1 MKKYLILLAIASFS
15 LSFVSC
21 EKDTIEETVAAITP
35 ASMSATVNDT
45 VFTTI
50 TRVTVFSSTANA
62 FLITGTSLDGKV
74 LSVTI
79 RASEVGTYTTSI
91 ELEDPS
97 SKVGAAWRAHSENFV
112 SNSGT
117 VELTK
122 VDKTKKKISGTFT
135 FTMINPT
142 SGLTEVFSITEGKF
156 DQLSYTEGTI
166 PGL

>member
-50 TRVTVFSSTANA
+50 TRVTVYSPTANT
-62 FLITGTSLDGKV
+62 FVITGTSLDGKI
-74 LSVTI
+74 LAVTI
-79 RASEVGTYTTSI
+79 RASEVGVYNTSI
-91 ELEDPS
+91 ELENPS
-97 SKVGAAWRAHSENFV
+97 SKVGAAWRANSENYV
-112 SNSGT
+112 SNGGT

-122 VDKTKKKISGTFT
+122 VDKTNKKISGTFN
-135 FTMINPT
+135 FTLINPP
-142 SGLTEVFSITEGKF
+142 GLTEVFSITEGKF